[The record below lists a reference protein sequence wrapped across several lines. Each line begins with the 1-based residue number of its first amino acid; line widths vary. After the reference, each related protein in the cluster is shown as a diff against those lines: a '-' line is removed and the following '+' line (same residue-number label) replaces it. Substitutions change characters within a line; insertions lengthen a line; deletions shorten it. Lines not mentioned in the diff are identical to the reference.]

1 MLPEIS
7 GYRAN
12 AVSIT
17 SSETASRAEA
27 FYDPA
32 QVSNIGLPSAIASAA
47 HAQPVNPIHKA
58 LPTNQKDMRS
68 SNGEIESVGS
78 SVLATV
84 ASSKPP
90 QPILQL
96 PLPTKAVTSASSISA
111 KLSNILP
118 RPPPAVI
125 IPLKTGNIDS
135 DTPSYILPNEPTP
148 AFSVNLTDPAAPV
161 VPGTVVPSVTLV
173 NQLVVGPSISKAC
186 AVNSAIADILA
197 EKEPAKS
204 SGSKSRVA
212 YRGKIVQ
219 PKGTIPLQPQRL
231 AKLCDLISDKPSKPK
246 PQPKG
251 EFYADI

>member
-1 MLPEIS
+1 
-7 GYRAN
+7 
-12 AVSIT
+12 
-17 SSETASRAEA
+17 
-27 FYDPA
+27 
-32 QVSNIGLPSAIASAA
+32 
-47 HAQPVNPIHKA
+47 
-58 LPTNQKDMRS
+58 MRS
-68 SNGEIESVGS
+68 SNGEIKSVDS
-78 SVLATV
+78 SALATI
-84 ASSKPP
+84 ANSQPP

-96 PLPTKAVTSASSISA
+96 PLPTKVVTTASSTSA

-125 IPLKTGNIDS
+125 IPLKTGTLDS
-135 DTPSYILPNEPTP
+135 ATPSYILPNEPTP
-148 AFSVNLTDPAAPV
+148 AFSVNLTDPAAAV

-173 NQLVVGPSISKAC
+173 NQLVVGPSASKAC

-231 AKLCDLISDKPSKPK
+231 AKLCDLINDKPSKPK

-251 EFYADI
+251 EFYADILIG